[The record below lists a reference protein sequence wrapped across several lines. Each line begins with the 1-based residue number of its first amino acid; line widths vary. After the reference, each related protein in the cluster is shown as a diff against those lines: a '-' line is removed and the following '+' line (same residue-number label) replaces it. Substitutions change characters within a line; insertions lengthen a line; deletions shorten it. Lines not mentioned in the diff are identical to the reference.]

1 MVSAS
6 AAVCRCSAPRS
17 VLSRTQVASSRP
29 RETVCGSKPSMRACS
44 ERYGAVGSWPCRPT
58 RWSATTSGV
67 EAGAL
72 EEVLPEQEGAV
83 ELPCR
88 EPHVTV
94 KVLVSSVGPPPSPPD
109 GSSVIATK
117 V

>member
-1 MVSAS
+1 
-6 AAVCRCSAPRS
+6 
-17 VLSRTQVASSRP
+17 
-29 RETVCGSKPSMRACS
+29 MRAS
-44 ERYGAVGSWPCRPT
+44 EREVRRRGLLALQADQVVRHDFGSQ
-58 RWSATTSGV
+58 
-67 EAGAL
+67 AGAL

-83 ELPCR
+83 ELPGR